1 MNHLYSVSY
10 NELSFAVG
18 GTLYCGICFV
28 YFIDTTDVQMFNAH
42 QNSGKIYFTFEVA
55 INSSIVQFMVNLS
68 SSTGMNVS
76 IPVWRTSDQR
86 QLTKK
91 NNGSSCWLVLYL
103 RLFAR
108 DSSHNYVFTN
118 IAMSV
123 NVTWSNYSSP
133 TLLIFTPS
141 PTLMLTSPTPM
152 LTPFTSVPITG
163 EL

>member
-1 MNHLYSVSY
+1 MNHIYSVSY

-18 GTLYCGICFV
+18 GTLYCDICFV
-28 YFIDTTDVQMFNAH
+28 YPIDTTDVQMFNAH

-55 INSSIVQFMVNLS
+55 INSSIVQFMVNVS
-68 SSTGMNVS
+68 SSTGMNVR
-76 IPVWRTSDQR
+76 IPVWRTSNQR
-86 QLTKK
+86 QLT
-91 NNGSSCWLVLYL
+91 NETMLLPVGLYYL

-108 DSSHNYVFTN
+108 TSHNYVFTN

-133 TLLIFTPS
+133 TLIFTPS
-141 PTLMLTSPTPM
+141 PILTLTSPTP
-152 LTPFTSVPITG
+152 VPTTG